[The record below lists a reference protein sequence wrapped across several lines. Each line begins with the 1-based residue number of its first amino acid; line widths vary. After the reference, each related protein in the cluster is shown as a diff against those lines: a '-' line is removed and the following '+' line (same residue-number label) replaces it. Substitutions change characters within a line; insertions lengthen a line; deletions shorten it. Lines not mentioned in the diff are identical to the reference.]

1 MSAFAALPQ
10 SATYV
15 SQGFF
20 LFKLYFVSGPFMDNA
35 VTNLLL
41 SRVILLFSKLVETRP
56 GECRWRTRK
65 GHLSVLIPPE
75 HGIVGGRAHAPG
87 QIYI

>member
-41 SRVILLFSKLVETRP
+41 SRVILLFLNS
-56 GECRWRTRK
+56 WRQDQ
-65 GHLSVLIPPE
+65 VN
-75 HGIVGGRAHAPG
+75 VGGEHEKG
-87 QIYI
+87 TSLY